1 MSTQFVRK
9 TLAAMSGP
17 NFFYVSSD
25 CFKKKLSVMRD
36 LIGKFSVM
44 CDWNPSFAT
53 MLH

>member
-17 NFFYVSSD
+17 NFLRVEW
-25 CFKKKLSVMRD
+25 CFKKLSVLRD
-36 LIGKFSVM
+36 LIGKYSVM